1 MSVVL
6 GGTPS
11 SKLFMNVREKQ
22 SLCYYC
28 AARHDTPKNVM
39 FVQSGVETKDLDRTE
54 EAILKELNDMK
65 KGNITDDEILFAKLA
80 MCNSY
85 NAVADSAASMETWY
99 LSGMLPGQAP
109 HAGGICGV
117 YHEHHEGRDCQR
129 RRACH
134 ARYGL

>member
-1 MSVVL
+1 MRSGINALDPDYTAMVLANCIL
-6 GGTPS
+6 GGSPF

-80 MCNSY
+80 M
-85 NAVADSAASMETWY
+85 
-99 LSGMLPGQAP
+99 
-109 HAGGICGV
+109 
-117 YHEHHEGRDCQR
+117 
-129 RRACH
+129 
-134 ARYGL
+134 

>member
-1 MSVVL
+1 
-6 GGTPS
+6 
-11 SKLFMNVREKQ
+11 MNVREKQ

-85 NAVADSAASMETWY
+85 NAVAIPRHLWRHGISAACCRASST
-99 LSGMLPGQAP
+99 
-109 HAGGICGV
+109 
-117 YHEHHEGRDCQR
+117 R
-129 RRACH
+129 RRNM
-134 ARYGL
+134 RSVS